1 MVVNKAM
8 GMRKKIGLFGGT
20 FDPVHIG
27 HLRLA
32 LELQQQLELDEMHLL
47 PCHKPP
53 HRQPPQA
60 TSIQRTEMLRI
71 ALQNCPELQLDER
84 ELLRDKTS
92 YTYDTLLEL
101 RAELGSEV
109 SLVLCMG
116 EDAFAGISNW
126 YSWQELIHLAH
137 IVVIARSGWN
147 APQTGDVANFLQ
159 THQSDVNSLNDK
171 AAGSIVLQAPR
182 LLPIS
187 ATEIRKQTSAGE
199 SAQFLVP
206 DGVWHYIRKQNLYR

>member
-1 MVVNKAM
+1 
-8 GMRKKIGLFGGT
+8 MRKKIGLFGGT

-32 LELQQQLELDEMHLL
+32 LELKQQLKLDEMRLI
-47 PCHKPP
+47 PSHKPP
-53 HRQPPQA
+53 HRQTPQA
-60 TSIQRTEMLRI
+60 TAAQRTEMLRI
-71 ALQNCPELQLDER
+71 ALQDCPELQLDER
-84 ELLRDKTS
+84 EILRDKAS

-101 RAELGSEV
+101 RAVLGNEV

-116 EDAFAGISNW
+116 EDAFAGISSW
-126 YSWQELIHLAH
+126 YAWQELIHLAH
-137 IVVIARSGWN
+137 IVVVARSGWTL
-147 APQTGDVANFLQ
+147 PHSGDAANLLQ
-159 THQSDVNSLNDK
+159 AYQSDVNSLNDK

-187 ATEIRKQTSAGE
+187 ATEIRQQTAAGE

-206 DGVWHYIRKQNLYR
+206 DGVWRYIREQNLYR